1 MSTLQTFVKSFVTML
16 IRQKGYR
23 AFAYADFERP
33 MSMTDPVAP
42 FKPLAANPPAQPD
55 GARRAALM
63 ENAKAFEATFVAQM
77 LTHSGFSEALS
88 SNGGFGG
95 EAFSSLLVEQ
105 YAEKLV
111 DQGGFGLAEKIYEQL
126 LSKDGLNVE
135 RTNA

>member
-1 MSTLQTFVKSFVTML
+1 
-16 IRQKGYR
+16 
-23 AFAYADFERP
+23 
-33 MSMTDPVAP
+33 MTDPVSP

-55 GARRAALM
+55 GARREALM

-126 LSKDGLNVE
+126 LSKDGGNVG